1 MIQSCKDLI
10 DSHFLAIE
18 GLPTVIALQEAN
30 DEGHLLLRC
39 AAVVAHT
46 AMAVLLRTLSQA
58 LTAGQGNYFV
68 PAQDQ
73 ALPIVYRRR
82 CREALKE
89 AIKITRGLAD
99 PDFPFI
105 DVTMAV
111 SPPVSACDLSFI
123 DC

>member
-1 MIQSCKDLI
+1 M
-10 DSHFLAIE
+10 IE
-18 GLPTVIALQEAN
+18 GLQAVIASHE
-30 DEGHLLLRC
+30 DDHEGHLLLRC
-39 AAVVAHT
+39 SAVVAHT

-58 LTAGQGNYFV
+58 LTAGQGNSSV

-73 ALPIVYRRR
+73 TLPIVYRRR
-82 CREALKE
+82 CRKALKE

-111 SPPVSACDLSFI
+111 SPPVSTGDLRFI
-123 DC
+123 DR